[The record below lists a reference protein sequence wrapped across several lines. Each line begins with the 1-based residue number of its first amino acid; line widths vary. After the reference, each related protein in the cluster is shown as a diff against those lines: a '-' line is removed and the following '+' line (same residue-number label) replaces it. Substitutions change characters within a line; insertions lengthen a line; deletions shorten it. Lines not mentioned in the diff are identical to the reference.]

1 MIVLFY
7 SGHHVIMSH
16 PVDPLVVGNYFKM
29 YCKSEQFMWE
39 EGKFEDR
46 IMVINIP

>member
-7 SGHHVIMSH
+7 SGHHVIVNH
-16 PVDPLVVGNYFKM
+16 PVDLLVGNYFEM

-39 EGKFEDR
+39 EGKLEDR